1 MSHIMEIGVRDLRN
15 RTADVVA
22 AVESGERVTLTV
34 HGNAVADV
42 VPHGR
47 RAHWLSGD
55 QLARELESRAADPA
69 LRTELDELVG
79 QTLADL

>member
-1 MSHIMEIGVRDLRN
+1 MVIGVRELRN

-34 HGNAVADV
+34 RGNAVADV

-55 QLARELESRAADPA
+55 QLTRELATRAADPA
-69 LRTELDELVG
+69 LSSELEEMAG
-79 QTLADL
+79 ETLADL